1 MKGIKYLLLICL
13 TVIITSC
20 ATTKKYTAK
29 VESWKGSDV
38 NKLITSWGPPSNVF
52 EMPNGNKMYT
62 WLYVSNSLVT
72 TNYNSYLNRLE
83 SRQIQYWCKTTFT
96 ANTKDVIIDWRWN
109 GNACRSN

>member
-1 MKGIKYLLLICL
+1 MRQTKYLFIVLALLL
-13 TVIITSC
+13 TSC
-20 ATTKKYTAK
+20 VTSKKYTEK
-29 VESWKGSDV
+29 IKSWEGEDV
-38 NKLITSWGPPSNVF
+38 NRLINSWGPPSDVF

-96 ANTKDVIIDWRWN
+96 ANTKDVIINWRWN
-109 GNACRSN
+109 GNACKSK